1 VESAPQRGAAQRV
14 GTGSL
19 SALAL
24 TAVVV
29 LALALF
35 TQAGSA
41 GRSSSA
47 APAAARAGG
56 QHECPPVHGPQWI
69 FPSSTMKATS
79 DQYELFATGISC
91 TDAAAWMRRLATKK
105 LASTVGNAS
114 SLSGPSGFTCYGYPD
129 LHGRAYAG
137 SCTSGGSIFGWNFNQ
152 LTIPA
157 YTEPGLPKTLGGGT
171 DAEGSL
177 TALGGG
183 RYRLT
188 LRNISTKG
196 TINSFTWT
204 PTGMTITALTSTRG
218 GACRVTSD
226 GGISCKGRLRQPK
239 CLCDGSGG
247 ALTVVFSARR
257 DPGDKG
263 GLSVDGRSV
272 HITSLTP
279 VPHIVPSTKQA
290 QATGNV

>member
-1 VESAPQRGAAQRV
+1 M
-14 GTGSL
+14 
-19 SALAL
+19 ALAL
-24 TAVVV
+24 PIFAH
-29 LALALF
+29 
-35 TQAGSA
+35 AGSA
-41 GRSSSA
+41 GRSSSD

-56 QHECPPVHGPQWI
+56 QSECPPVHGPQWV
-69 FPSSTMKATS
+69 FPSTTLKATS
-79 DQYELFATGISC
+79 AQYESFATGISC
-91 TDAAAWMRRLATKK
+91 TEAAVWTRRLAAKK
-105 LASTVGNAS
+105 VASTIGNAS
-114 SLSGPSGFTCYGYPD
+114 SLSGPGGFTCYGYPD
-129 LHGRAYAG
+129 LHGHAYAG
-137 SCTSGGSIFGWNFNQ
+137 SCTKGSSIFGWNFNQ

-157 YTEPGLPKTLGGGT
+157 YTEPGLPKTLGGAT

-188 LRNISTKG
+188 LRNASTKG

-204 PTGMTITALTSTRG
+204 PTGMTITTLLGTRG
-218 GACRVTSD
+218 GVCSLTSA

-247 ALTVVFSARR
+247 ALTIEFRARR
-257 DPGDKG
+257 NPGDKG
-263 GLSVDGRSV
+263 GLAVDGRSV

-290 QATGNV
+290 QATGNI